1 MQLFGGDRR
10 LEVSPRLDYKAVI
23 ASVDLRL
30 SQHAR
35 DVALFGDQYS
45 MRPPAQSFGGGSRVN
60 NPLRLGSDRFFKHF
74 L

>member
-1 MQLFGGDRR
+1 MQLFGGDPGLRGLAAAR
-10 LEVSPRLDYKAVI
+10 FQNFDSVS
-23 ASVDLRL
+23 DLRL